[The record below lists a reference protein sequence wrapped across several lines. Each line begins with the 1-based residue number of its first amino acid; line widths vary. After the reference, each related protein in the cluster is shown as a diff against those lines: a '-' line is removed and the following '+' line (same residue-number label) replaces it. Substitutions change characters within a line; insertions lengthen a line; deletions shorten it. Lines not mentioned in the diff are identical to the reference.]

1 MPEPTPL
8 TDEPHWAK
16 DWSKIVCPK
25 DGPTS
30 PTWTT
35 TTAPA
40 PCIGTTPPEDGA
52 CRASRLIRPNGTP
65 SIGVQA
71 KMAETTT
78 VLLCASA
85 RDRLPH
91 KPHDEPF
98 YEGEPKPAFHCPGFP
113 PLGLDEATRTP
124 TTADEW
130 RQVAETMA
138 DEVDRLRTEV
148 DRLTRDVPMAE
159 WGPDGTYCRT
169 CGGVS
174 PDWYDP
180 DYHGLPE
187 VAGRTT
193 EGTRTAA
200 LGTPSQPPITARSA
214 PTIGSNLMGDRP
226 PLRKYAKAL
235 AVEVHALR
243 RQLATPRSNEADR
256 PVAPTS
262 PQDTDDAASN
272 CTAQAVS
279 HPRAGRLAVRS
290 APRPRILGLTVS
302 CDVSYSE

>member
-1 MPEPTPL
+1 M
-8 TDEPHWAK
+8 
-16 DWSKIVCPK
+16 
-25 DGPTS
+25 
-30 PTWTT
+30 
-35 TTAPA
+35 
-40 PCIGTTPPEDGA
+40 
-52 CRASRLIRPNGTP
+52 LIAP

-187 VAGRTT
+187 VAGRYHRGHKDGCPRNT
-193 EGTRTAA
+193 EPAA
-200 LGTPSQPPITARSA
+200 D
-214 PTIGSNLMGDRP
+214 N
-226 PLRKYAKAL
+226 
-235 AVEVHALR
+235 
-243 RQLATPRSNEADR
+243 R
-256 PVAPTS
+256 PVST
-262 PQDTDDAASN
+262 N
-272 CTAQAVS
+272 S
-279 HPRAGRLAVRS
+279 HTQPGGER
-290 APRPRILGLTVS
+290 
-302 CDVSYSE
+302 